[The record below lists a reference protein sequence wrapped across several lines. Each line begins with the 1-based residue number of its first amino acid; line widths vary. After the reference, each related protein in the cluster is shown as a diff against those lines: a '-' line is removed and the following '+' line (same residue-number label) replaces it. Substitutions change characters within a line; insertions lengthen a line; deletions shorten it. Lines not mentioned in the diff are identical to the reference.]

1 MELVV
6 VMLLELC
13 RWLMELVVV
22 MLASWRYRVANWWSS

>member
-13 RWLMELVVV
+13 KWLMELVVV
-22 MLASWRYRVANWWSS
+22 MLASWRYRVAN